1 MKVFELKYRITDD
14 DLKRINK
21 SVMWKYFLM
30 YLAVSLVGLAVG
42 VVATVLRPRTEILV
56 FGIILIVL
64 GAILLVFSLL
74 LAIAPRNFISSA
86 LMPSDV
92 IERSVRFDDG
102 GITIST
108 ATQNNITVGYD
119 EIVRIKDKKS
129 YLLLFID
136 KDIALIVKDKLTSGQ
151 TLAELYAYLC
161 AKKGIKNTVAVANK
175 AEQIE
180 TADAQDK
187 ADSSDADAP
196 DETANVETQNENA
209 DGDSSAAADEE
220 Q

>member
-136 KDIALIVKDKLTSGQ
+136 KW
-151 TLAELYAYLC
+151 
-161 AKKGIKNTVAVANK
+161 VAMRR
-175 AEQIE
+175 
-180 TADAQDK
+180 
-187 ADSSDADAP
+187 
-196 DETANVETQNENA
+196 
-209 DGDSSAAADEE
+209 G
-220 Q
+220 

>member
-1 MKVFELKYRITDD
+1 MEVFELKYRITDD

-42 VVATVLRPRTEILV
+42 IVATVLRPRTEILV

-108 ATQNNITVGYD
+108 ATQNNITIGYD

-161 AKKGIKNTVAVANK
+161 TKKGIKNAVAVANK
-175 AEQIE
+175 AERIE
-180 TADAQDK
+180 TADAENK
-187 ADSSDADAP
+187 AESSDAEAP
-196 DETANVETQNENA
+196 DETADVETQNENA
-209 DGDSSAAADEE
+209 DGGSSAVADEE